1 MSSATYLAPGV
12 YVEEVASAQQPIA
25 GVGTNVAGFIGFFPQ
40 KIYIPVPNPDYD
52 PVAARAAAQ
61 LEDFAARQAATVP
74 GVPVDPGK
82 EAIAAEARAQAI
94 TVLENSVQ
102 HVTAA
107 IANLTRRQQAAQ
119 QQVETTQA
127 ALTTASQALVTS
139 TTALNAA
146 TDDVDRQAKNSDTET
161 ARAAAQ
167 KADKAHTTAEK
178 NLAALE
184 QEIPQK
190 TQELEALKARL
201 AAATAP
207 VTAPATAPSPPT
219 VAGAEAAEGAAA
231 TAEPPAAA
239 PPVKTPP
246 KSTFVE
252 KEDDDFGG
260 VTPNNDF
267 LVRSILSP
275 FVLQEFVVPTASLD
289 TKLCTNFTEYVQ
301 RFGNF
306 SAYNAVPDNPDDS
319 SENWIFSPMHPG
331 HHALTHAL
339 NGFFRNGG
347 TKAFVARIDDVDQLE
362 DALEKFRSIDELAI
376 IAAPGLP
383 KSPTTWE
390 ALMDHV
396 EDRENCFAIL
406 DSEQVVNDTTD
417 NDLDIEQLSY
427 TSGGG
432 ISEALPRPC
441 KDAAFYFPHIE
452 VIDPAKQLQDSD
464 LTRKVNPKYRGR
476 TYVPPSGHIAGIY
489 SLTDETR
496 GVHKAPANCVVR
508 GAIEVKYYVSKP
520 LQEML
525 NPQGVNAI
533 RIMNGA
539 VTVWG
544 ARTIGGDA
552 NGEWK
557 YISVRRLFLFLQ
569 KSIEEGTQW
578 IVFEP
583 NDEALWAKIRLNI
596 SAFLKNVW
604 RSGALFGST
613 PEESFYVKCDA
624 ELNPPEVRDVGQVIT
639 EIGVAIVRP
648 AEFVIFRITQSTGAL
663 QT

>member
-25 GVGTNVAGFIGFFPQ
+25 GVGTNVAGFIGVFPP
-40 KIYIPVPNPDYD
+40 KIYIPLPNPDYD

-61 LEDFAARQAATVP
+61 LADFAARQAVAQL
-74 GVPVDPGK
+74 GVPVDPGDRAL
-82 EAIAAEARAQAI
+82 EAEANARAIAVIENAVQRVGAEIADLTGKLQA
-94 TVLENSVQ
+94 T
-102 HVTAA
+102 
-107 IANLTRRQQAAQ
+107 Q
-119 QQVETTQA
+119 QQVETTKA
-127 ALTTASQALVTS
+127 ALDAARPALQS
-139 TTALNAA
+139 A
-146 TDDVDRQAKNSDTET
+146 TDALDTATDVDREARQKDVEAARVAET
-161 ARAAAQ
+161 KAQRAN
-167 KADKAHTTAEK
+167 TTAIQR
-178 NLAALE
+178 AGSLE
-184 QEIPQK
+184 EQVQQK
-190 TQELEALKARL
+190 TQELEELKAKQ
-201 AAATAP
+201 AAATAAPVQAPAPAPDPAGGATP
-207 VTAPATAPSPPT
+207 VT
-219 VAGAEAAEGAAA
+219 EAASP
-231 TAEPPAAA
+231 TPPA
-239 PPVKTPP
+239 PTP
-246 KSTFVE
+246 KSTVVE
-252 KEDDDFGG
+252 QEDADFTGMSGG
-260 VTPNNDF
+260 NEL

-275 FVLQEFVVPTASLD
+275 FVLQEFTVPTAALD

-306 SAYNAVPDNPDDS
+306 SAYKPTPDNPDDS
-319 SENWIFSPMHPG
+319 PERWVFSPMHPG

-362 DALEKFRSIDELAI
+362 DVLEQFRSIDELAI

-383 KSPTTWE
+383 KSPDTWE
-390 ALMDHV
+390 ALIDHV

-406 DSEQVVNDTTD
+406 DSELVVNDGND

-427 TSGGG
+427 TSGG
-432 ISEALPRPC
+432 ISQALPRPS

-489 SLTDETR
+489 SMTDEQR
-496 GVHKAPANCVVR
+496 GVHKAPANCVIR

-520 LQEML
+520 MQELL

-557 YISVRRLFLFLQ
+557 YVSVRRLFLFLQ
-569 KSIEEGTQW
+569 KSIEQGTAW

>member
-25 GVGTNVAGFIGFFPQ
+25 GVGTNVAGFIGVFGP

-61 LEDFAARQAATVP
+61 LKDLMDSQATAVP
-74 GVPVDPGK
+74 GAPVDPGR
-82 EAIAAEARAQAI
+82 EAVAAEAKAQAI
-94 TVLENSVQ
+94 AVLDKSVQ
-102 HVTAA
+102 RVTGALA
-107 IANLTRRQQAAQ
+107 DLTKKQPPAQ
-119 QQVETTQA
+119 QQVDTTK
-127 ALTTASQALVTS
+127 TALVAAAQTLES
-139 TTALNAA
+139 VTAALNAA
-146 TDDVDRQAKNSDTET
+146 TDDADRDAKKRDVDV
-161 ARAAAQ
+161 ARAAEQ
-167 KADKAHTTAEK
+167 KADKAHAAAIK
-178 NLAALE
+178 NLATIE

-190 TQELEALKARL
+190 QQELDELKEKL
-201 AAATAP
+201 AAAKAQP
-207 VTAPATAPSPPT
+207 APAPAG
-219 VAGAEAAEGAAA
+219 GAEAAEGAAA
-231 TAEPPAAA
+231 GAEAPAAA
-239 PPVKTPP
+239 PPAKTPS
-246 KSTFVE
+246 KSTFIE
-252 KEDDDFGG
+252 QEDADFEG
-260 VTPNNDF
+260 VTGGNEL

-275 FVLQEFVVPTASLD
+275 FVLQEFVIPTAALD

-306 SAYNAVPDNPDDS
+306 SAYKALADNPDDS
-319 SENWIFSPMHPG
+319 PERWIFGPMHPG

-347 TKAFVARIDDVDQLE
+347 TKAFVARIDDVDQLD

-383 KSPTTWE
+383 KNPTTWE

-396 EDRENCFAIL
+396 EERENCFAIL
-406 DSEQVVNDTTD
+406 DSEQVVNDGTD

-427 TSGGG
+427 TSSGG

-464 LTRKVNPKYRGR
+464 LARKVNPKYRGR

-489 SLTDETR
+489 SLTDEMR

-520 LQEML
+520 MQEML

-552 NGEWK
+552 NAEWK

-604 RSGALFGST
+604 RSGALFGAT